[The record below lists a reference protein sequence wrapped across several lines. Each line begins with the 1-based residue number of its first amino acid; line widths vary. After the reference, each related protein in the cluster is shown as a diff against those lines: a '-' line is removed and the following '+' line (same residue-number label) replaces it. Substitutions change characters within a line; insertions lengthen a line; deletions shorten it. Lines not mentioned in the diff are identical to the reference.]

1 MTFPTEWSD
10 KENEEHVQHGV
21 FRQQVRPVTVLRI
34 GASALDFFHLLF
46 TMNIVKAI
54 VRKTNK
60 YTQKCL
66 RSAGKD
72 PHSFENVT
80 EIELLAYLG
89 LVIAISL
96 HSLHS
101 IRDYWS
107 TDWVLG
113 VPTLAR
119 IISRDRFEIVTRF
132 LNLNDDTL
140 MPARGSPT
148 FDKLYK
154 VRPFVES
161 IRANLLSQYM
171 PHKQLSVDE
180 AMIKFKGRSSLKQY
194 MPKKP
199 IKRGI
204 KM

>member
-1 MTFPTEWSD
+1 MRGMFSVGYLD
-10 KENEEHVQHGV
+10 SKLAQYI
-21 FRQQVRPVTVLRI
+21 TVLPI

-60 YTQKCL
+60 YTEQCL

-89 LVIAISL
+89 LVIIAMSL
-96 HSLHS
+96 HPFHS

-107 TDWVLG
+107 TDRVLG

-119 IISRDRFEIVTRF
+119 IISRGLFEIITRF
-132 LNLNDDTL
+132 LHLNDDTL

-154 VRPFVES
+154 VRPFV
-161 IRANLLSQYM
+161 
-171 PHKQLSVDE
+171 
-180 AMIKFKGRSSLKQY
+180 
-194 MPKKP
+194 
-199 IKRGI
+199 
-204 KM
+204 